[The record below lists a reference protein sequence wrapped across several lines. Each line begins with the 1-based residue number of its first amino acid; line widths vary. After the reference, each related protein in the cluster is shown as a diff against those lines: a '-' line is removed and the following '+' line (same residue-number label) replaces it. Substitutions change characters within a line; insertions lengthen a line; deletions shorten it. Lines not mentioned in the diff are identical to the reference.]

1 LCPSCWHQCPKIAA
15 EFQILSFAL
24 FSCLPETSRHVAA
37 CNNRTLCSVPNQTY
51 SLQNQVINRISTGRK
66 LEDTVENDCSQSCR
80 KLLDTRMAADGFF
93 RWSYQTSVTT
103 TTPNTSRYHRLFGT
117 SVRLVRVTHCRVN
130 MAHESGNGDRLQASV
145 SGRDIS
151 AVRRNSLRLDKER
164 SKFVSVCFSN
174 GGTRFLGHGHDFASA
189 ASTVSMYIRCQHSN
203 RSSHGSLLLVLVQNV
218 RRHPTREEC

>member
-1 LCPSCWHQCPKIAA
+1 
-15 EFQILSFAL
+15 
-24 FSCLPETSRHVAA
+24 
-37 CNNRTLCSVPNQTY
+37 
-51 SLQNQVINRISTGRK
+51 
-66 LEDTVENDCSQSCR
+66 VENDCSQSCR

-174 GGTRFLGHGHDFASA
+174 GGTRYLGHGHDFASA
-189 ASTVSMYIRCQHSN
+189 APEAPFPCKSGASTLTFLP
-203 RSSHGSLLLVLVQNV
+203 HGSLLRLCGAERTAAPYAGRVLIPRSDEGRMEV
-218 RRHPTREEC
+218 RGEHRSQATIKDKPVLERLHTRLHLSHPPMAANRELHGWAPISQTGLSLKGG